1 MTIQSRRYNG
11 LASLL
16 ENAETLA
23 AIRSPHPQVEPR
35 DLSYLESCA
44 DCAISD
50 LSILLET
57 FARVV
62 DDCQLKSRNVP
73 VEDVMQ
79 ALTKLSHLTGG
90 VIPEL
95 EDIRASITW
104 AREVKS

>member
-1 MTIQSRRYNG
+1 MTIQTRRYNG

-23 AIRSPHPQVEPR
+23 AIRSPRPQVEPGA
-35 DLSYLESCA
+35 LNYLEGAA

-62 DDCQLKSRNVP
+62 ENWQLLTCKNVP

-79 ALTKLSHLTGG
+79 ALATLSHLTGG

-95 EDIRASITW
+95 EDIRASIT
-104 AREVKS
+104 